1 MGYAVPAK
9 VSYAKGKDTLSEVH
23 VRSSSYRPHSNCSSS
38 NHGRLKSFYTVE
50 AIPDLRYS
58 PEKPRKR
65 RTGIFPD
72 RTREKGDGQLTKSMY
87 DVRNFLKLA
96 STETRMLLVLFP
108 TKLDWIS

>member
-1 MGYAVPAK
+1 M
-9 VSYAKGKDTLSEVH
+9 
-23 VRSSSYRPHSNCSSS
+23 
-38 NHGRLKSFYTVE
+38 
-50 AIPDLRYS
+50 RYS
-58 PEKPRKR
+58 PEKPPKR

-72 RTREKGDGQLTKSMY
+72 RTKEKGDSQLTKSMY